1 MPLETLLPLFVY
13 FLVGIAL
20 RAVGIIRREHADTLL
35 RLVFHVT
42 LPALAFLAISRAE
55 FTRESLLLPL
65 IGFSVNLLC
74 VGAAWAYV
82 RARESDARRAGAIV
96 VGTSVT
102 NMIFMFPFVLAAL
115 GQAALADAIL
125 FDLGNAVFVASVANV
140 VAIRIGHAEE
150 VRIRDTAL
158 RLLRS
163 PLFIALMLAIV
174 LNLLGV
180 VVPPL
185 VSNTLSPLGA
195 ATVPL
200 TITALGLSFRAMHLF
215 DSVPMRTVLFRMP
228 LGLLL
233 GLAFVNAFGLEG
245 TMATVVVVSA
255 AAPIGFN
262 AVALASVANLQT
274 DQVAAAVSLSVLTGM
289 ITTSGLLWLM
299 QAAL

>member
-1 MPLETLLPLFVY
+1 MPFETLLPLFVY

-20 RAVGIIRREHADTLL
+20 RAGGILRSEHADTLL

-42 LPALAFLAISRAE
+42 LPALAFLAVSQAE
-55 FTRESLLLPL
+55 LTRESLLLPF

-74 VGAAWAYV
+74 LGAAWAYV
-82 RARESDARRAGAIV
+82 RAREADSGRAGAIL

-102 NMIFMFPFVLAAL
+102 NMIFVFPFVLAAL

-125 FDLGNAVFVASVANV
+125 FDLGNAVFVASVANA
-140 VAIRIGHAEE
+140 VAIRLGHADRF
-150 VRIRDTAL
+150 RISDTAL

-163 PLFIALMLAIV
+163 PLFIALLLAIT
-174 LNLLGV
+174 LNLLDGN
-180 VVPPL
+180 VPAL
-185 VSNTLSPLGA
+185 ISNTLSPLGA

-200 TITALGLSFRAMHLF
+200 TIIALGLSFRATHLL
-215 DSVPMRTVLFRMP
+215 DAVPVKAVLFRMP

-233 GLAFVNAFGLEG
+233 GIAVVHAFGLEG

-262 AVALASVANLQT
+262 AVALASVAKLKT
-274 DQVAAAVSLSVLTGM
+274 EQVAAAVSLSVLVGM

-299 QAAL
+299 QAA